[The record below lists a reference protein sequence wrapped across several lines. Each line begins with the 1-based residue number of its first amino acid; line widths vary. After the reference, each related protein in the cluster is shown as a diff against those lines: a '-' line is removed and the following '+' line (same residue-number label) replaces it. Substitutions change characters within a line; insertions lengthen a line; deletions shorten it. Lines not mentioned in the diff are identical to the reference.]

1 VTDSHEIGR
10 RDAIKI
16 SGATALSTGLAGC
29 GSILADSDR
38 DRVDQTE
45 DEIPDE
51 PIEIGA
57 QTFLEGGPYLL
68 GQDSQIGYELAV
80 KHINEAGGV
89 AGRELN
95 LELVDEGQ
103 GAIQNYERFVNQG
116 KDIAFGV
123 LSSGNSTSLAPVV
136 EDNELIN
143 ICPDGATYTL
153 FEETVTDPKYFF
165 RMSPPDA
172 GEAIVMAQ
180 DAINAMGAESINT
193 VASVNQNYAWGQS
206 QHDIFSQTIQ
216 KLTGADMGY
225 VGFPEL
231 GAEDYSTHIQEV
243 NSLQPD
249 VLMTSKWGADLV
261 LFMRQAAANDMFEN
275 VDLLVGSIGT
285 SVLSEL
291 ERSELESWGEMIL
304 GGRILGSL
312 SDPSQS
318 IFPPNQMIEED
329 IISEYGKEVMPV
341 SGFFG
346 SSYASVLWYATAVE
360 KAVRTL
366 GRFPGQDELASIMS
380 NHGFTSIAGIHATDY
395 SAQNGRQMYSNL
407 YSGNPQWNE
416 KKGYA
421 EITDINIYEPHQV
434 TPPAG
439 RKVKEWINGW

>member
-1 VTDSHEIGR
+1 
-10 RDAIKI
+10 
-16 SGATALSTGLAGC
+16 
-29 GSILADSDR
+29 
-38 DRVDQTE
+38 
-45 DEIPDE
+45 
-51 PIEIGA
+51 
-57 QTFLEGGPYLL
+57 
-68 GQDSQIGYELAV
+68 
-80 KHINEAGGV
+80 
-89 AGRELN
+89 
-95 LELVDEGQ
+95 
-103 GAIQNYERFVNQG
+103 
-116 KDIAFGV
+116 
-123 LSSGNSTSLAPVV
+123 
-136 EDNELIN
+136 
-143 ICPDGATYTL
+143 
-153 FEETVTDPKYFF
+153 
-165 RMSPPDA
+165 
-172 GEAIVMAQ
+172 
-180 DAINAMGAESINT
+180 
-193 VASVNQNYAWGQS
+193 
-206 QHDIFSQTIQ
+206 
-216 KLTGADMGY
+216 MGY